1 MVDRLKKIC
10 FALRGVFMSNK
21 VYSSQFKQEVVTAYK
36 NEDFSVKELTERFQ
50 IPKVTLY
57 KWDRDI

>member
-1 MVDRLKKIC
+1 
-10 FALRGVFMSNK
+10 MSNK